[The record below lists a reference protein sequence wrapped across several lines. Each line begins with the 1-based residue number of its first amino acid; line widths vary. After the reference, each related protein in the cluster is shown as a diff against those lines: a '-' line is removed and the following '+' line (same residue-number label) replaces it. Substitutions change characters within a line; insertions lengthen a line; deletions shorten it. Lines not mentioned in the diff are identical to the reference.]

1 MFPNK
6 SDLDK
11 FIDSNS
17 TPNNEELSSFFS
29 LAQSEVTANIESA
42 FSTGS
47 DELNGKTDIESVSPG
62 NNHLLIIIIL
72 LNLFAI
78 VTVCCILG
86 ICVYCKRK
94 LIFHKLFEVNKDGN
108 VYDRNRLHENRF
120 FFREILHKSEDF
132 DLEITNMDGNSLQ
145 RFTNDNDSGSLEQR
159 RHLERDLYESEPD
172 PYFVPE
178 TDVTEPE
185 FHPYL
190 TVV

>member
-145 RFTNDNDSGSLEQR
+145 RFTNDNDSGSLGQR

-172 PYFVPE
+172 PYLVPE